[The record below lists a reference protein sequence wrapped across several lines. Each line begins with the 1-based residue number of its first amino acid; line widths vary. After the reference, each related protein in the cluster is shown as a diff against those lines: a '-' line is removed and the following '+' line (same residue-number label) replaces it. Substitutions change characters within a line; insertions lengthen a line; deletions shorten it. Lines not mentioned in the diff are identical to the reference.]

1 MRGVEVEDGQIA
13 AYGVPEG
20 RVVSYD
26 EATDLFHDQCF
37 DPEAVDFDP
46 KRRRVR
52 LAFDRTDT
60 TPPSPGVR
68 WILSVDGADGF
79 EIEDGARA
87 GAYVVNKILFD
98 EKDGVVRI
106 TNVLPGRFAIRARE
120 PVLRVSREAAP
131 AQPAAV
137 PSARKR
143 TPQAEARRVA
153 IPIAVV
159 ITAFLA
165 FLMLT
170 GILTDKSKAVHRDS
184 TLELVLSVLTYIGF
198 LAAIVWGVWSA
209 FRGKGR
215 EWREARARSES
226 ARGRLAG
233 QRARPRE
240 GGGTDELSPPD
251 RDLSRYRHMKWYHGG
266 PRDEDR

>member
-1 MRGVEVEDGQIA
+1 MRRVENEDVQIVG
-13 AYGVPEG
+13 YGAPEG

-52 LAFDRTDT
+52 VAFDRTDT

-79 EIEDGARA
+79 DLEDGARA
-87 GAYVVNKILFD
+87 GAYVVNEILFD

-106 TNVLPGRFAIRARE
+106 TNVLPGRCAIRARE

-131 AQPAAV
+131 AQPEAV

-153 IPIAVV
+153 IPIAAGLTLVV
-159 ITAFLA
+159 AVGLLSGALVDRNAISDDSHLLSALSIAAVLA
-165 FLMLT
+165 
-170 GILTDKSKAVHRDS
+170 
-184 TLELVLSVLTYIGF
+184 
-198 LAAIVWGVWSA
+198 LAAWGLFAS
-209 FRGKGR
+209 FRAGGR
-215 EWREARARSES
+215 AWREARARSES

-240 GGGTDELSPPD
+240 GGGTDELSPSD

>member
-1 MRGVEVEDGQIA
+1 MRRMEVEDEETA
-13 AYGVPEG
+13 SYGVPEG
-20 RVVSYD
+20 RVVSFE

-46 KRRRVR
+46 RRRRVR

-79 EIEDGARA
+79 DLEDGART
-87 GAYVVNKILFD
+87 GAYMVNEILFD
-98 EKDGVVRI
+98 EKDGAVRI
-106 TNVLPGRFAIRARE
+106 TNVLPGRFVIHSRE

-131 AQPAAV
+131 AQPEAV
-137 PSARKR
+137 PSAKKR

-153 IPIAVV
+153 IPIAAGLTLVV
-159 ITAFLA
+159 AVGLLSGALVDRNAISDDSHLLSALSIAAVLA
-165 FLMLT
+165 
-170 GILTDKSKAVHRDS
+170 
-184 TLELVLSVLTYIGF
+184 
-198 LAAIVWGVWSA
+198 LAAWGLFAS
-209 FRGKGR
+209 FRAGGR
-215 EWREARARSES
+215 AWREARARSES

-240 GGGTDELSPPD
+240 GGGTDEISPPD

>member
-1 MRGVEVEDGQIA
+1 MRRVEVEDGQIA
-13 AYGVPEG
+13 DYGVPEG
-20 RVVSYD
+20 RVVSFD

-87 GAYVVNKILFD
+87 GAYMVNEILFD

-106 TNVLPGRFAIRARE
+106 TNVLPGRFVIHSRE

-131 AQPAAV
+131 AQPEAV

-159 ITAFLA
+159 ITAFFA

-184 TLELVLSVLTYIGF
+184 TLELVLSVCTYAGF
-198 LAAIVWGVWSA
+198 LAAIVWGVCSA